1 MVLSR
6 LPVLHYFYSRPPHG
20 GRLRSSCLIE
30 YFWNFYPRPHMEGDT
45 ILFCRPETCG
55 ISTHALTWRATDADD
70 SWLRGYFIST
80 HALTWRATIIY
91 VTCFTGVD
99 NFYPRPHMEGDIEE
113 RFAFPNWGNFYPRP
127 HMEGDCAHQG
137 GPADGATDFYPR
149 PHMEGDEV

>member
-45 ILFCRPETCG
+45 ILFLPPGDVR
-55 ISTHALTWRATDADD
+55 D
-70 SWLRGYFIST
+70 
-80 HALTWRATIIY
+80 
-91 VTCFTGVD
+91 
-99 NFYPRPHMEGDIEE
+99 FYPRPHMEGDIEE

>member
-1 MVLSR
+1 
-6 LPVLHYFYSRPPHG
+6 
-20 GRLRSSCLIE
+20 
-30 YFWNFYPRPHMEGDT
+30 MEGDQLIELADWMIDNIST
-45 ILFCRPETCG
+45 HALTWRATGNLFARFTGRP